1 MYTPVEILVLGA
13 GWTSTFVKDI
23 CDKNGLS
30 YAGTSRSGRDSTIKF
45 VFDPNSDDL
54 GPYSVLP
61 TAHTVVITF
70 PITEKGAAKRLVTL
84 YAETHG
90 QIGNSVQERTRFIQL
105 GTTSIWDVSVFH
117 IFVRIISDRLIKQ
130 GKRLKLDVP
139 ISPEHKWCDRH
150 SPVIST
156 PRAEAEEELLSLSPS
171 FPSTVFN
178 LSGLWGGTR
187 SPKNWVGKVAP
198 SKEVLKDK
206 VCNIF
211 YNPFLSCRTALL
223 QGSLHLIHGEDIA
236 RAIVAVHNNFDKA
249 QGQRWILS
257 DGRVYDW
264 WDLASAWGSA
274 PTPSISSK
282 DDHGPQAS
290 WVRELMDESDIRAL
304 PRNVEML
311 GRALDSRDFWKTF
324 DLNPVHAITQG

>member
-1 MYTPVEILVLGA
+1 MHTPVEILVLGA
-13 GWTSTFVKDI
+13 GWTSTFVKEL
-23 CDKNGLS
+23 CDENGLS

-45 VFDPNSDDL
+45 VFDPDSDDL
-54 GPYSVLP
+54 EPYRILP
-61 TAHTVVITF
+61 AARTVVITF
-70 PITEKGAAKRLVTL
+70 PIIQKGASKRLVTL
-84 YAETHG
+84 YAESHG
-90 QIGNSVQERTRFIQL
+90 QNGVSGQERTQFIQL
-105 GTTSIWDVSVFH
+105 GTTSIWD
-117 IFVRIISDRLIKQ
+117 

-139 ISPEHKWCDRH
+139 VSPEHKWYDRH
-150 SPVIST
+150 SPFVST

-171 FPSTVFN
+171 FPSTILN

-206 VCNIF
+206 
-211 YNPFLSCRTALL
+211 
-223 QGSLHLIHGEDIA
+223 GSLHLIHGADIA
-236 RAIVAVHNNFDKA
+236 RAILAVHHNFDGA

-274 PTPSISSK
+274 SSDTTLATSPK
-282 DDHGPQAS
+282 DEHGPQAS
-290 WVRELMDESDIRAL
+290 WARELMDESGIRAL
-304 PRNVEML
+304 PRNVELL

-324 DLNPVHAITQG
+324 NLSPVYAIIKG